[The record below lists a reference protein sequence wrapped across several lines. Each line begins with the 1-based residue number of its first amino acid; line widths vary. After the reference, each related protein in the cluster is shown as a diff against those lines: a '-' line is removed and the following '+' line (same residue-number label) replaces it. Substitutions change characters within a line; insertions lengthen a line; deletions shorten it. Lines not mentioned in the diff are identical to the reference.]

1 MDPSDKIARRALEDE
16 RLARPVTYLTKFQ
29 KTVLKDVAVDIYDS
43 DGVPHQSP
51 EAGALES
58 LSSLGLVS
66 LRSTKEGIGGQLTE
80 KGRLLLHENP
90 KLRFSPPEGK
100 RWKITTTIAIVALV
114 IALGS
119 LIVAALSLILQFG
132 R

>member
-58 LSSLGLVS
+58 LSSLGCQLEID
-66 LRSTKEGIGGQLTE
+66 KGGDWRATD
-80 KGRLLLHENP
+80 R
-90 KLRFSPPEGK
+90 K
-100 RWKITTTIAIVALV
+100 RPVAP
-114 IALGS
+114 ARES
-119 LIVAALSLILQFG
+119 QTSFFAAG
-132 R
+132 G